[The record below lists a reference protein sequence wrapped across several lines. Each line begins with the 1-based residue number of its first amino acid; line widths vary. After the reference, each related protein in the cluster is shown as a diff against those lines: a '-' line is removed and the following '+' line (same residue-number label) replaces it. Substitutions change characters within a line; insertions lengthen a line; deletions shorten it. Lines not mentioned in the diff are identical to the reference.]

1 MIELLCFI
9 LCIIAFSCFAHAKA
23 THYRDIYGVRPNAR
37 LVSKILICAWISI
50 LLSITIAIAALGS
63 YGVLLFC
70 GFMAVSVLAITL
82 CLSFRPKWLKA
93 LTFCCTASLLAV
105 LTTILI
111 ANQ

>member
-50 LLSITIAIAALGS
+50 LLSLLLSIIDQAG
-63 YGVLLFC
+63 YGALLFC
-70 GFMAVSVLAITL
+70 GYMSLSVLIL
-82 CLSFRPKWLKA
+82 VVLFSFIEDWVKFVGA
-93 LTFCCTASLLAV
+93 LNSLV
-105 LTTILI
+105 LLTSCVFLLL
-111 ANQ
+111 